1 MKISPSHRI
10 LNRDIYLDR
19 EIAIQDQ
26 QPDR

>member
-19 EIAIQDQ
+19 EIVIQDQ